1 MTIRYIHIEDA
12 MPRGDVMRVMGALYD
27 HGRQLTD
34 VGCLVKEFQ
43 LSTSDGVEDNPSNRD
58 GDPFERRTK
67 PPCLRTSSRSWR
79 EGSTRWRAFSRV
91 RKISNRDDEITDV
104 TNRQDK

>member
-34 VGCLVKEFQ
+34 VGCIVKEFQ
-43 LSTSDGVEDNPSNRD
+43 LLTSDGVEIIRQTATGIRSNAVQTTLLANQLSELAGRLD
-58 GDPFERRTK
+58 TVASFLESAQDLE
-67 PPCLRTSSRSWR
+67 SR
-79 EGSTRWRAFSRV
+79 
-91 RKISNRDDEITDV
+91 
-104 TNRQDK
+104 